1 MVGMRCIVRLV
12 SVCGLLVCA
21 ADAGAQTT
29 SPTPEVT
36 PAAPPDGL
44 RILYGGDSWHRF
56 MPDYSA
62 RIAHAAGIKGQS
74 IRWGDPGREDIAALY
89 AKGEIDVHSWGRP
102 GWSSD
107 KLHQIL
113 DPKPMEQGLERN
125 PNYRVYLQMAWVV
138 HDGNPMVKEKED
150 YDKSKIE
157 DVQAIL
163 DRERVKVEAAADT
176 VNKKFGR
183 RFFFLVPLGDA
194 STKLRAMIVEGTFP
208 GVTKQSDIFADSMPH
223 AGPIAAELAAYCN
236 YAAIYRTSPV
246 GLQIER
252 GVPEEQRVIL
262 QKIAWDTVSQYPYA
276 GVSAPAGP

>member
-1 MVGMRCIVRLV
+1 MAHMRCLLRLVGM
-12 SVCGLLVCA
+12 CGLLVCS
-21 ADAGAQTT
+21 ADAHAQEPP
-29 SPTPEVT
+29 SAPEVKT
-36 PAAPPDGL
+36 AAPPDGL

-56 MPDYSA
+56 MPDYAA
-62 RIAHAAGIKGQS
+62 RIAQAAGIKGHS

-194 STKLRAMIVEGTFP
+194 STKLRAMIVDGKFP

-252 GVPEEQRVIL
+252 GVPAEQRVIL

-276 GVSAPAGP
+276 GVARSSCT